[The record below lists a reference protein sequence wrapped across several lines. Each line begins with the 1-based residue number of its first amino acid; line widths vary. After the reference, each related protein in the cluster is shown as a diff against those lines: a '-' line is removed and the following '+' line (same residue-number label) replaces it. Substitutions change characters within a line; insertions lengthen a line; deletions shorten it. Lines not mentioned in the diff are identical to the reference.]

1 MPAATS
7 MPTDHPVALG
17 DGGARVACGVIGGA
31 FVSVRVPMR

>member
-1 MPAATS
+1 
-7 MPTDHPVALG
+7 LG